1 MNTILPEIP
10 MAMPLRTPALE
21 ESLPR
26 VIDSV
31 LQEAVGQV
39 EPASLR
45 EILSEAVT
53 GGKRIRPVLTAL
65 ACEAAGGDDRDAV
78 VAGAA
83 LELLHVSSLV
93 HDDIMDNAATR
104 RGRPT
109 VVAQHGAG
117 VAILAG
123 DALVAVSFRL
133 IQSLSHTRKAEV
145 QQTLTSAFLGLCEG
159 QYADI
164 RGEEAVPGDPCSH
177 YWMVER
183 KTARL
188 LEACTRTG
196 ALLADAAPKT
206 VQALGQFGLSLGLA
220 YQAMDDLLDVI
231 GTADQTGKT
240 VGLDAKNGR
249 QTYLSLA
256 GDTMD
261 RAQQIHAMVEGYT
274 NEACAALDVVPM
286 SPARSRLHELA
297 HGLVHRRS

>member
-1 MNTILPEIP
+1 MALP
-10 MAMPLRTPALE
+10 MRTPALE
-21 ESLPR
+21 ESVPLL
-26 VIDSV
+26 IDRILTDAIS
-31 LQEAVGQV
+31 QV

-45 EILSEAVT
+45 EILIDAVE

-78 VAGAA
+78 IAGAA

-93 HDDIMDNAATR
+93 HDDIMDQAPTR
-104 RGRPT
+104 RGKPT
-109 VVAQHGAG
+109 VVARHGTG

-123 DALVAVSFRL
+123 DALVALSFRL
-133 IQSLSHTRKAEV
+133 IQSLTHGRKAEIE
-145 QQTLTSAFLGLCEG
+145 QTLTSAFLSLCEG
-159 QYADI
+159 QFADV
-164 RGEEAVPGDPCSH
+164 RGEQGAPGDPCSH

-196 ALLADAAPKT
+196 AMLADAPPRT
-206 VQALGQFGLSLGLA
+206 VQALGTFGRSLGLA

-231 GTADQTGKT
+231 GTPDQTGKP
-240 VGLDAKNGR
+240 VGLDAQNKR
-249 QTYLSLA
+249 RTYLSLA
-256 GDTMD
+256 GASMD

-274 NEACAALDVVPM
+274 NEACAALDALPF

-297 HGLVHRRS
+297 HSLVHRRS

>member
-1 MNTILPEIP
+1 
-10 MAMPLRTPALE
+10 MALPLRTPVLEDSFPVLIDRVLE
-21 ESLPR
+21 E
-26 VIDSV
+26 
-31 LQEAVGQV
+31 AVSQV

-45 EILSEAVT
+45 EILTDAVA

-65 ACEAAGGDDRDAV
+65 ACKAAGGDDKDAV
-78 VAGAA
+78 IAGAA

-93 HDDIMDNAATR
+93 HDDIMDHAATR
-104 RGRPT
+104 RGKPT
-109 VVAQHGAG
+109 VAAQHGTS

-123 DALVAVSFRL
+123 DALVALSFRL
-133 IQSLSHTRKAEV
+133 VQSVPHARKDEIQES
-145 QQTLTSAFLGLCEG
+145 LTSAFLSLCEG
-159 QYADI
+159 QCADI
-164 RGEEAVPGDPCSH
+164 CGQPATAGDPYSH

-196 ALLADAAPKT
+196 GVLADAPPKT
-206 VQALGQFGLSLGLA
+206 VQALGKFGLSLGLA

-231 GTADQTGKT
+231 GTADETGKT

-249 QTYLSLA
+249 RTYLSLA
-256 GDTMD
+256 GSNMG

-274 NEACAALDVVPM
+274 NEACAALDILPL
-286 SPARSRLHELA
+286 SPARARLHELA

>member
-1 MNTILPEIP
+1 

-21 ESLPR
+21 ESLPLL
-26 VIDSV
+26 IDRM
-31 LQEAVGQV
+31 LQESVSQV

-45 EILSEAVT
+45 EILTEAVA

-65 ACEAAGGDDRDAV
+65 ACEAAGGDDKDAV
-78 VAGAA
+78 IAGAA

-93 HDDIMDNAATR
+93 HDDIMDNAPTR

-109 VVAQHGAG
+109 VVSTHGVG

-123 DALVAVSFRL
+123 DALVALSFRL
-133 IQSLSHTRKAEV
+133 IESLSSARKAEV

-164 RGEEAVPGDPCSH
+164 CSETAAAGDPYSH

-196 ALLADAAPKT
+196 AVLAGAAPKT
-206 VQALGQFGLSLGLA
+206 VQALGKFGLSLGLA

-231 GTADQTGKT
+231 GTAEQTGKT
-240 VGLDAKNGR
+240 VGLDARNGR
-249 QTYLSLA
+249 RTYLSLA
-256 GDTMD
+256 GSTMD

-274 NEACAALDVVPM
+274 NEACAALDVVPF

>member
-1 MNTILPEIP
+1 
-10 MAMPLRTPALE
+10 MPLRTPALE

-133 IQSLSHTRKAEV
+133 IQSLSHARKAEV